1 MNGGARRSCGAAAGL
16 LAARALCVSARPLPL
31 SLRVSAR
38 ASCSSVGEPRRPAGK
53 KIYRLQQR
61 RRPQSVQ
68 FSSKRFRVEELRRI
82 SCMSDFVLHG

>member
-38 ASCSSVGEPRRPAGK
+38 ASLLECRGTAAACRK
-53 KIYRLQQR
+53 KKSTDYNKDGGRSLF
-61 RRPQSVQ
+61 P
-68 FSSKRFRVEELRRI
+68 SKRFRVKELRRI